1 MTGSESK
8 SHSPKPRQS
17 AEYDDDIAWYIQCAA
32 SALGERGT
40 LGAAIAMVKRGS
52 VASSGVPNSDLY
64 SDRQVGWS
72 ENGPILGDI
81 ERARRLDRV
90 WRRVPRE
97 HQHVLLVRYTTRSE
111 WPPGVEAWLGPLC
124 GVALLLA
131 PDPAKLLKACEN
143 ASKENHKAVIE
154 GALKRAQRA
163 NQKAHEAWRKARR
176 EQYEAWANEEAELAE
191 MRGDS

>member
-1 MTGSESK
+1 MAPPGQTTTP
-8 SHSPKPRQS
+8 PKTRIA
-17 AEYDDDIAWYIQCAA
+17 AEFDDDIAWYIQCSA

-40 LGAAIAMVKRGS
+40 LGAAIAMMKRGS

-81 ERARRLDRV
+81 ERARRLDKV

-124 GVALLLA
+124 GVALLCA

-143 ASKENHKAVIE
+143 ASEGNSKAVID

-163 NQKAHEAWRKARR
+163 SRRAHEAWQQARR
-176 EQYEAWANEEAELAE
+176 EQYEAWANGEAELAVL
-191 MRGDS
+191 RGDS